1 MGLAVHEKLVHPE
14 MRPLHKKLVD
24 QFHMMRTGLHHVSS
38 ERGGAAAAAGG
49 AGGSRVIIQSSTWLG
64 PSRASPAWS
73 DSPPRA
79 AKGSTRR
86 EASSPPTAT

>member
-1 MGLAVHEKLVHPE
+1 M
-14 MRPLHKKLVD
+14 
-24 QFHMMRTGLHHVSS
+24 SS
-38 ERGGAAAAAGG
+38 ERGGAAAGGAGG